1 MKEYCQMQTFEATC
15 KEDEVVLIKEAR
27 YGRMRL
33 GKCLTRNYY
42 VGCSAD
48 VSAHMHA
55 RCSGRRH
62 CRVPIPDPAMFAAQP
77 CPKDLVAYLEADY
90 ECVKGE

>member
-1 MKEYCQMQTFEATC
+1 MQTFEASC
-15 KEDEVVLIKEAR
+15 AEDEVILMKTAR

-33 GKCLTRNYY
+33 GRCLTRNYY
-42 VGCSAD
+42 VGCSSD
-48 VSAHMHA
+48 VSGHMHA